1 MAKSLRRS
9 NPGSCDMNFDE
20 SRFSV
25 NSLKPLC
32 STSSSRTNLDM
43 ALDNWFKLLPT
54 RTVEK
59 KGSNFS
65 TKLYEQEERDVS
77 QIM

>member
-1 MAKSLRRS
+1 M
-9 NPGSCDMNFDE
+9 NCDKM
-20 SRFSV
+20 RFSV

-43 ALDNWFKLLPT
+43 ALDNWT
-54 RTVEK
+54 IVSISSNCCK

-65 TKLYEQEERDVS
+65 TNLNRQEERDIS
-77 QIM
+77 QILYCNIIILL